1 MKLDWTLVSV
11 SSRRLK
17 RHLIFSPAN
26 LPWDGSAGLK
36 IPALRGLAVNPP
48 DIRRTGCGN

>member
-26 LPWDGSAGLK
+26 LPWGGSAGLK
-36 IPALRGLAVNPP
+36 IPLSIPCEYFA
-48 DIRRTGCGN
+48 